1 MIRLTFLGSGTS
13 GGVPV
18 ISCDCA
24 VCRSLNPK
32 NKRLR
37 SSVLFQ
43 VNDLHILVDTSP
55 DLRQQLL
62 RQPIPRVDAVLYTHA
77 HADHIFGLDELRRF
91 NYLQKERIAAYAHPE
106 TSIKLRSIFDYAF
119 HQGALRPGVPN
130 LSLQD
135 IEGKFNIAETE
146 IIPIPLLHGGQEILG
161 FRIGNMAYCTDVSGI
176 PDASYKLLE
185 NLDILVLGALREK
198 PHPTHFSL
206 GQAIEQAQ
214 KINAKQTYFTHIS
227 HILNHDKHGKD
238 LPDSC
243 TFAYD
248 GLVLES
254 VDTTKVPKSV
264 ETSILS

>member
-1 MIRLTFLGSGTS
+1 MQMTFLGSGTS

-18 ISCDCA
+18 ISCDCT

-43 VNDLHILVDTSP
+43 VEGLNILVDTSP

-91 NYLQKERIAAYAHPE
+91 NYLQKERIPAYAHPE

-119 HQGALRPGVPN
+119 HEGALRPGVPN
-130 LSLQD
+130 LSLMD
-135 IEGKFNIAETE
+135 IKGKFSIAGIE
-146 IIPIPLLHGGQEILG
+146 IIPVPLLHGNQEILG
-161 FRIGNMAYCTDVSGI
+161 FRIGDLAYCTDVSAI
-176 PDASYKLLE
+176 PETSYPLLE
-185 NLDILVLGALREK
+185 NLEYLILDALREK

-206 GQAIEQAQ
+206 DQAIDQAQ

-227 HILNHDKHGKD
+227 HILDQDKHGQG
-238 LPDSC
+238 LPESIR
-243 TFAYD
+243 FAYD
-248 GLVLES
+248 GLVLEF
-254 VDTTKVPKSV
+254 
-264 ETSILS
+264 